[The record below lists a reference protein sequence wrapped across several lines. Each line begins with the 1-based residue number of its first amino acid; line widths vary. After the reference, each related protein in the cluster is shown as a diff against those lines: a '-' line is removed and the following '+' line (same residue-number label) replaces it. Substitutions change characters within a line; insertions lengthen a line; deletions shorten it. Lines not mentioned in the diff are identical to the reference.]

1 MSKMYSLSHETLL
14 LLLLFFFLTT
24 DHEDE
29 TLVNSPTFVLCFFFC
44 FFFCEGGTQFK
55 VKPTEILK
63 SWWVRLNS
71 NTQVYF
77 SKQGLRYH

>member
-1 MSKMYSLSHETLL
+1 MSKMYLLSHETL

-29 TLVNSPTFVLCFFFC
+29 TLVNSPTLFFVFFFFC
-44 FFFCEGGTQFK
+44 FFFWEGGTQFK

>member
-1 MSKMYSLSHETLL
+1 MYSLSHETLL
-14 LLLLFFFLTT
+14 LLFFLTT

-29 TLVNSPTFVLCFFFC
+29 TGELAYFVLCFFCC
-44 FFFCEGGTQFK
+44 FFFWEGGTQFK

-77 SKQGLRYH
+77 SKQGLRYHYG